1 MEKQRIKAV
10 CCAASAGGMWGTIG
24 LFVSLAGRHGVHSL
38 ELTVV
43 RMVIGAAALGITL
56 LLLDRKLLRI
66 KVSDFPWFGAAGILC
81 LLLFNVSY
89 GIAIEKSS
97 MAAAAVLLYTSPVFV
112 TVIAVPVFG
121 ERISGRKLT
130 AVLLAI
136 TGCAFV
142 SGIMSG
148 NVTFPAAA
156 FFWGILAAF
165 GYAMYSIIAGALLK
179 RYHALTVLFYAFFS
193 ATCAGCFLA
202 DMGHVVYSITQ
213 KPQLVPILAAAACVC
228 NIFSY
233 LLYNTALKYMEPG
246 SVSVIASV
254 EPAVAAILGELM
266 LGEHMG
272 FFGVAGILCILA
284 AIVVLNGR
292 TGRRAYE
299 RKTSGAYPDPCESGG
314 VDDGKTAVPPAS
326 HFGAQCEEL
335 YRGNKLF

>member
-1 MEKQRIKAV
+1 
-10 CCAASAGGMWGTIG
+10 
-24 LFVSLAGRHGVHSL
+24 
-38 ELTVV
+38 
-43 RMVIGAAALGITL
+43 
-56 LLLDRKLLRI
+56 
-66 KVSDFPWFGAAGILC
+66 
-81 LLLFNVSY
+81 
-89 GIAIEKSS
+89 
-97 MAAAAVLLYTSPVFV
+97 
-112 TVIAVPVFG
+112 
-121 ERISGRKLT
+121 
-130 AVLLAI
+130 
-136 TGCAFV
+136 
-142 SGIMSG
+142 
-148 NVTFPAAA
+148 
-156 FFWGILAAF
+156 
-165 GYAMYSIIAGALLK
+165 MYSIIAGALLK

-193 ATCAGCFLA
+193 AACAGCFLA